1 MDTVG
6 VELDKLRIFGGLF
19 FDMIKLLSTLF
30 IAGVITAGFTVMTFS
45 QDPGQDSGHEH
56 SDSPLEEIMEQMK
69 DHMRAVRKSIP
80 EVEQHAKCIKD
91 IQAMQQ
97 LAIDALPYCPDYPGE
112 AGLEKAKYEINF
124 KRRLLTVADTLLE
137 LELALHEGDIEAANA
152 HYKSLRNA
160 KESSHEIYDP
170 EDDDD

>member
-6 VELDKLRIFGGLF
+6 VELDKLRTFGGLF
-19 FDMIKLLSTLF
+19 FDMIKLFSTLF
-30 IAGVITAGFTVMTFS
+30 IAGVLTAGFTVMTFS
-45 QDPGQDSGHEH
+45 QDPGHEH

-112 AGLEKAKYEINF
+112 AGLEKTKYEINF

>member
-1 MDTVG
+1 
-6 VELDKLRIFGGLF
+6 
-19 FDMIKLLSTLF
+19 MIKLFSALF
-30 IAGVITAGFTVMTFS
+30 IAGLIAVGFTAMTFA
-45 QDPGQDSGHEH
+45 QDPSFRFSARSGFIGSEH

-124 KRRLLTVADTLLE
+124 KRQLLVVADTLLE

-170 EDDDD
+170 EDDD

>member
-1 MDTVG
+1 LISGEPLAAFFSMT
-6 VELDKLRIFGGLF
+6 KLF
-19 FDMIKLLSTLF
+19 STLF
-30 IAGVITAGFTVMTFS
+30 IAGLIAAGFTVMTFS
-45 QDPGQDSGHEH
+45 QDLARDSGYEH

-112 AGLEKAKYEINF
+112 AGVEKAKYEINF
-124 KRRLLTVADTLLE
+124 KRQLLTVADTLLE
-137 LELALHEGDIEAANA
+137 LELALHKGDIEAANA

-170 EDDDD
+170 EDDD

>member
-6 VELDKLRIFGGLF
+6 VELDKLRTFGGLF

-30 IAGVITAGFTVMTFS
+30 IAGVLTAGFTAMTFA
-45 QDPGQDSGHEH
+45 QDPGHEH

-112 AGLEKAKYEINF
+112 AGLEKDKYEINF
-124 KRRLLTVADTLLE
+124 KRRLLNVADTLLE
-137 LELALHEGDIEAANA
+137 LELALHGGDIEAANA

-170 EDDDD
+170 EEEDD

>member
-1 MDTVG
+1 
-6 VELDKLRIFGGLF
+6 
-19 FDMIKLLSTLF
+19 MIKLFSTLF
-30 IAGVITAGFTVMTFS
+30 IAGLIAAGFTVMTFS
-45 QDPGQDSGHEH
+45 QDPGRDLGYEH
-56 SDSPLEEIMEQMK
+56 SDSSLEEIMDQMK

-80 EVEQHAKCIKD
+80 EIEQHAKCIKD

-97 LAIDALPYCPDYPGE
+97 LAIDALPYCPDYPGD
-112 AGLEKAKYEINF
+112 AGVEKAKYQINF
-124 KRRLLTVADTLLE
+124 KRQLLTVADTLLE
-137 LELALHEGDIEAANA
+137 LELALHKGDIEAANA

>member
-6 VELDKLRIFGGLF
+6 VELDKLRTFGGLF

-30 IAGVITAGFTVMTFS
+30 IAGVLTAGFAVMTFA
-45 QDPGQDSGHEH
+45 QDPGHEH

-80 EVEQHAKCIKD
+80 EVEQHAKCIRD

-112 AGLEKAKYEINF
+112 AGLEKAKYGINF
-124 KRRLLTVADTLLE
+124 KRRLLNVTDTLLE
-137 LELALHEGDIEAANA
+137 LELALHKGDIEAANS

-170 EDDDD
+170 EEEDD

>member
-6 VELDKLRIFGGLF
+6 VELDNLRTFGDLF
-19 FDMIKLLSTLF
+19 FDMIKLFSTIF
-30 IAGVITAGFTVMTFS
+30 IAGILTAGFTAMTFS
-45 QDPGQDSGHEH
+45 QDPGHEH

-80 EVEQHAKCIKD
+80 EVEQHPKCIND

-112 AGLEKAKYEINF
+112 PGVEKNKYEINF
-124 KRRLLTVADTLLE
+124 KRRLLTVADTLLQ

-170 EDDDD
+170 EDDD

>member
-6 VELDKLRIFGGLF
+6 VELDKLRTFGGLF

-30 IAGVITAGFTVMTFS
+30 IAGVLTAGFTAMTFA
-45 QDPGQDSGHEH
+45 QDPGHEH

-112 AGLEKAKYEINF
+112 AGLEKVKYEINF

-170 EDDDD
+170 EDDDE